1 MFIKIEVVLGSILD
15 VEADAIVN
23 PANSGGSMGGGVA
36 GVIRRAAGAEVEAEA
51 MRSAPIPVGSAVM
64 TRGGVTRFQGIIHAP
79 TMARPAEAIP
89 VENVRKATRAALFL
103 AEEKKI
109 ETIALPG
116 MGTGVGRVSP
126 EVAAEAMV
134 EEIAAFRG
142 KAVRLVVLVDVVPQM
157 VAAWRDALAQRNI
170 TSRN

>member
-1 MFIKIEVVLGSILD
+1 MKIEVVQGSLLD

-51 MRSAPIPVGSAVM
+51 MRAAPIPVGTAVM
-64 TRGGVTRFQGIIHAP
+64 TKGGATRFPGIIHAP

-89 VENVRKATRAALFL
+89 VENVRKATRAALQL

-109 ETIALPG
+109 ERLALPG

-126 EVAAEAMV
+126 KSAAEAMM
-134 EEIAAFRG
+134 EEIAAFKEGSIR
-142 KAVRLVVLVDVVPQM
+142 KIILVDIAPEM
-157 VAAWRDALAQRNI
+157 VAAWREVL
-170 TSRN
+170 SRKNG